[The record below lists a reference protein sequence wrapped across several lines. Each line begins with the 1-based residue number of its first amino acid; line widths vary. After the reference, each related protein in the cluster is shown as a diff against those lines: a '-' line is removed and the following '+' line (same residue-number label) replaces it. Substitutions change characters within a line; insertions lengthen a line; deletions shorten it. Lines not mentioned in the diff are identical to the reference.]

1 MLGIKG
7 VEQQKACMETQ
18 IKAKKRQKRKEKKI
32 EQSIVLTQ
40 LAIYLMDITII

>member
-7 VEQQKACMETQ
+7 VEQQKECMETQ
-18 IKAKKRQKRKEKKI
+18 IKEKKDRKEKKI